1 MRNAPLAL
9 LLLLAA
15 CGQDT
20 ARTLGFTRDAPDEF
34 AVVTRAP
41 LSMPPALGDLPT
53 PRPGAPRPQELTARD
68 AAQSALVP
76 ATILGGNAP
85 QGGPRTR
92 GEEALLAR
100 AGNAPAMPDV
110 RRRVDEE
117 ALRLEQTPRTFTD
130 RLLLREQ
137 PTPGIAVDPQ
147 REAQRL
153 RENAALGTDPGDG
166 TTPIIQ
172 PQGRNVF
179 QRLFGG

>member
-1 MRNAPLAL
+1 MRIVPLAA

-34 AVVTRAP
+34 QVVTRAP
-41 LSMPPALGDLPT
+41 LSMPPSLGDLPT
-53 PRPGAPRPQELTARD
+53 PRPGASRPQELSARD

-76 ATILGGNAP
+76 GTVLNAP
-85 QGGPRTR
+85 ERSGPRTR
-92 GEEALLAR
+92 GEEALLGR
-100 AGNAPAMPDV
+100 AGEATPDV

-117 ALRLEQTPRTFTD
+117 ARRLEQTPRSFTD

-137 PTPGIAVDPQ
+137 PQPGIVVDPD
-147 REAQRL
+147 REARRL

-172 PQGRNVF
+172 PQSRTVF